1 MLRFVSQ
8 VNNFFSFRESFSR
21 RPSVV
26 FLKARGA
33 FMLRF
38 AFEVN
43 NFFPFRETFCFT
55 VEPVVFL
62 QSRGA
67 FMLPFASGVNHFFAA
82 WRNRRAQCV
91 IPVTREMNSMQTPC
105 PCQLINEN
113 LSNLASKSLPAPVF
127 SHSPPPPAVVSARS
141 LPLYRYTPVFTRPLS
156 PPHTPARTFRHM
168 ANCA

>member
-1 MLRFVSQ
+1 MPSFVPR

-33 FMLRF
+33 FMLQL

-67 FMLPFASGVNHFFAA
+67 FMLPSAFEVNNFF
-82 WRNRRAQCV
+82 
-91 IPVTREMNSMQTPC
+91 PFRETF
-105 PCQLINEN
+105 
-113 LSNLASKSLPAPVF
+113 V
-127 SHSPPPPAVVSARS
+127 SP
-141 LPLYRYTPVFTRPLS
+141 
-156 PPHTPARTFRHM
+156 
-168 ANCA
+168 

>member
-1 MLRFVSQ
+1 MFPFVSQ

-33 FMLRF
+33 FMLPF

-55 VEPVVFL
+55 VEPAAFL

-67 FMLPFASGVNHFFAA
+67 VMLPFASSVNHFFAIGQIA
-82 WRNRRAQCV
+82 VRN
-91 IPVTREMNSMQTPC
+91 VTFP
-105 PCQLINEN
+105 
-113 LSNLASKSLPAPVF
+113 
-127 SHSPPPPAVVSARS
+127 
-141 LPLYRYTPVFTRPLS
+141 
-156 PPHTPARTFRHM
+156 
-168 ANCA
+168 

>member
-33 FMLRF
+33 FMLPF

-67 FMLPFASGVNHFFAA
+67 FMLPFASGVNRFF
-82 WRNRRAQCV
+82 
-91 IPVTREMNSMQTPC
+91 
-105 PCQLINEN
+105 
-113 LSNLASKSLPAPVF
+113 F
-127 SHSPPPPAVVSARS
+127 VSAKFNFACVS
-141 LPLYRYTPVFTRPLS
+141 LNRFPLS
-156 PPHTPARTFRHM
+156 RTRKLP
-168 ANCA
+168 